1 MPSRAPTSRTG
12 LSTILG
18 NLAWLLGG
26 KGFGAVCSIVYL
38 AVLSRSLGIKDF
50 GHFSLIFGT
59 GQALVAV
66 AGFQTWQT
74 MVRFGAQAVHEQ
86 NWQRFGRLA
95 WFCGAIDA
103 GGALLGCLVAYVIYF
118 GFAELLELNERY
130 VTMAFAFNCALLW
143 ARVTTP
149 IGIVRVLGRY
159 DVATYVE
166 AIVPTGRLLAAF
178 AIMFA
183 GANVGRFLAAWAAI
197 ELISA
202 AAYWIA
208 AWRLAPQA
216 MRKEH
221 LGTLG
226 QAMRENPGVGRFFGI
241 TYVSSTLDA
250 LYKQGPLLAVGYFLG
265 TSAAGVY
272 RLADQL
278 AQGFGKLSQLL
289 SRAIYPEFA
298 HARMASDIGD
308 FRRLVTQVTV
318 IAGIGGVTVT
328 LAALAF
334 GEDLLGLIGGEGFAR
349 GGVVLIPLAIG
360 AAFDLASASY
370 EPVLHSTGH
379 PSYPLI
385 ARSLAAVALI
395 ASIFAFAGF
404 GPVGIGWAV
413 ALGMA
418 CSYLAMSIAVFI
430 VLRRDRTA

>member
-1 MPSRAPTSRTG
+1 MPSRTLNSRKG
-12 LSTILG
+12 LPNILG

-26 KGFGAVCSIVYL
+26 KGFGAICSLLYL
-38 AVLSRSLGIKDF
+38 AVLSQSLGVRDF

-59 GQALVAV
+59 GQALVAL

-74 MVRFGAQAVHEQ
+74 MVRFGAQAVHQQ
-86 NWQRFGRLA
+86 NWARFGRLA
-95 WFCGAIDA
+95 WFCGTLDA
-103 GGALLGCLVAYVIYF
+103 GGALLGCGVAYIIYY
-118 GFAELLELNERY
+118 GFAAQLELNEDY
-130 VTMAFAFNCALLW
+130 VGMAFAFNCALLW

-149 IGIVRVLGRY
+149 IGIVRVLDRF
-159 DVATYVE
+159 DIATYVE

-178 AIMFA
+178 AIMWT
-183 GANVGRFLAAWAAI
+183 GASVGRFLIAWAVI
-197 ELISA
+197 DLLSA

-208 AWRLAPQA
+208 AWRLAPEA
-216 MRKEH
+216 MRTENM
-221 LGTLG
+221 GAFRQTLG
-226 QAMRENPGVGRFFGI
+226 ENPGVGRFFGI
-241 TYVSSTLDA
+241 TYVGSTLDA

-298 HARMASDIGD
+298 HARMANDALD
-308 FRRLVTQVTV
+308 FRKLVFQVTL
-318 IAGIGGVTVT
+318 IAGIAGVIVT

-334 GEDLLGLIGGEGFAR
+334 GEDLLALIGGEDFAR

-379 PSYPLI
+379 VTYPLI
-385 ARSLAAVALI
+385 ARAIAALALI
-395 ASIFAFAGF
+395 AGIFAFAGF

-418 CSYLAMSIAVFI
+418 CSYLAMTVAVMS
-430 VLRRDRTA
+430 VLRRERTA

>member
-1 MPSRAPTSRTG
+1 M
-12 LSTILG
+12 STILK

-74 MVRFGAQAVHEQ
+74 MVRFGAQAVHED
-86 NWQRFGRLA
+86 NWPRFGRLV
-95 WFCGAIDA
+95 WFCGVIDA
-103 GGALLGCLVAYVIYF
+103 GGALVGCLLAYVIYF
-118 GFAELLELNERY
+118 GFAEMLELNQTY
-130 VTMAFAFNCALLW
+130 IAMGFAFNCALLL
-143 ARVTTP
+143 ARTTTP
-149 IGIVRVLGRY
+149 IGIVRVLGRF

-178 AIMFA
+178 AIVLV
-183 GANVGRFLAAWAAI
+183 GANVGRFLIAWAAI
-197 ELISA
+197 EILSA
-202 AAYWIA
+202 IVYWIA

-216 MRKEH
+216 MRREH
-221 LGTLG
+221 FGG
-226 QAMRENPGVGRFFGI
+226 IAQAARENPGVRRFFGI
-241 TYVSSTLDA
+241 TYASSTLDA

-265 TSAAGVY
+265 TSSAGIY

-278 AQGFGKLSQLL
+278 AQGFGKLSQLV

-298 HARMASDIGD
+298 HARVVSEVGD
-308 FRRLVTQVTV
+308 FARLVRQVTV

-334 GEDLLGLIGGEGFAR
+334 GDDLLALIGGEGFAR
-349 GGVVLIPLAIG
+349 GGAVLIPLAIG

-379 PSYPLI
+379 PSRPLI
-385 ARSLAAVALI
+385 ARSLAAVVLI
-395 ASIFAFAGF
+395 GGIFAFEGY

-418 CSYLAMSIAVFI
+418 CSYLAMSLAVFT
-430 VLRRDRTA
+430 VLRRERTVQAGR

>member
-1 MPSRAPTSRTG
+1 MPSPASTSRTG

-59 GQALVAV
+59 GQALVAI

-118 GFAELLELNERY
+118 GFAELLDLNEQY
-130 VTMAFAFNCALLW
+130 VVMAFAFNCALLW

-149 IGIVRVLGRY
+149 IGIVRVLGRF
-159 DVATYVE
+159 DIATYVE

-183 GANVGRFLAAWAAI
+183 GPNVGRFLAAWAAI

-216 MRKEH
+216 MRTEH
-221 LGTLG
+221 FGTLR
-226 QAMRENPGVGRFFGI
+226 QTMRENPGVGRFFGI

-298 HARMASDIGD
+298 HARMATDIGG
-308 FRRLVTQVTV
+308 FRRLVRQVTV
-318 IAGIGGVTVT
+318 IAGIGGLTVT

-430 VLRRDRTA
+430 VLRRDQAA